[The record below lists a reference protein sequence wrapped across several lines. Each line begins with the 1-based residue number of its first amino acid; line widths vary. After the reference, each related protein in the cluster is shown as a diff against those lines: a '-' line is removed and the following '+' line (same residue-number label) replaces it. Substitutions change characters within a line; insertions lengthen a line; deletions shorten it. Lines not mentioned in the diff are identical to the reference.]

1 MLAACCVGTGRV
13 IAHTEVQAT
22 DDTGTRIVLAQP
34 AQRIVTL
41 APHATELVFAAGAGA
56 QVVGVVKS
64 SDYPPPALKVP
75 VIGDVA
81 GLELERIVA
90 LAPDLIVTWPW
101 TAPTQVAWLAAHGI
115 AVFRTDAH
123 RIDDIASEIERLGTL
138 TGTQRV
144 ADASAARF
152 RARVE
157 ALTHQAR
164 AAPALRVFY
173 QVSDAPIYT
182 LGGAQLVTRAIS
194 RCGGANIFGAARVPA
209 LQVGVEA
216 VLVAN
221 PQAIIA
227 GTDGAVRPAWLDHWR
242 QWPALDAVRH
252 GNLFVVDANLLHRPG
267 PRFVDGMASLCDV
280 IARARHGL

>member
-1 MLAACCVGTGRV
+1 M
-13 IAHTEVQAT
+13 QAI
-22 DDTGTRIVLAQP
+22 DDTGARIVLAQP

-41 APHATELVFAAGAGA
+41 APHATELMFAAGAGA
-56 QVVGVVKS
+56 QVVGVVKG
-64 SDYPPPALKVP
+64 SDYPPPALKLP

-81 GLELERIVA
+81 GLELERIAA

-101 TAPTQVAWLAAHGI
+101 TAPTQVAWLASHGI
-115 AVFRTDAH
+115 PVFRTDAH

-152 RARVE
+152 RARVD
-157 ALTHQAR
+157 ALTHK
-164 AAPALRVFY
+164 APAGPPLRVFY

-182 LGGAQLVTRAIS
+182 LGGAQLVTRAIA
-194 RCGGANIFGAARVPA
+194 RCGGANIFGTVNVPA
-209 LQVGVEA
+209 LQIGVEA
-216 VLVAN
+216 VLAAN

-227 GTDGAVRPAWLDHWR
+227 GTDGALRPAWLDHWR
-242 QWPALDAVRH
+242 QWPALDAVRE

-267 PRFVDGMASLCDV
+267 PRFVDGMASLCNV